1 MHIVSF
7 ELNTEIEY
15 AEDRHHGDKKSS
27 LFQGEPPSWPNGAMD
42 DNSVWPVWGAMDEIC
57 IFYTGWADHTSKHI
71 FLYIEIFL
79 FSLF

>member
-42 DNSVWPVWGAMDEIC
+42 DNTVCDRYEEPWMRYEYFILAEPITLANIS
-57 IFYTGWADHTSKHI
+57 FYT
-71 FLYIEIFL
+71 
-79 FSLF
+79 